1 MRPLRIVGIAALI
14 GIVIGVVLVLSQPGV
29 THVEKSI
36 VIQASPEDIA
46 RETESFQSFS
56 AWSPWNKATP
66 EVHYTIVTFEGFS
79 GTFYSDIKLEPQ
91 GDSTKVTWIY
101 NGQNN
106 NFKEK
111 AMWVLAKSDL
121 KEQYDEGLA
130 ALKEI
135 VERKVRERSRGGADS
150 LKSQ

>member
-1 MRPLRIVGIAALI
+1 MKSLRILGIVALI
-14 GIVIGVVLVLSQPGV
+14 GIVVGVVLILSQPKV

-46 RETESFQSFS
+46 RETESFQSFN

-66 EVHYTIVTFEGFS
+66 EVHYTIVTFEGFD

-101 NGQNN
+101 NGHNN
-106 NFKEK
+106 TFKEK
-111 AMWVLAKSDL
+111 AIWILTKGDL
-121 KEQYDEGLA
+121 NEQYDEGLS

-135 VERKVRERSRGGADS
+135 VERKILERSTAADS
-150 LKSQ
+150 LISQ